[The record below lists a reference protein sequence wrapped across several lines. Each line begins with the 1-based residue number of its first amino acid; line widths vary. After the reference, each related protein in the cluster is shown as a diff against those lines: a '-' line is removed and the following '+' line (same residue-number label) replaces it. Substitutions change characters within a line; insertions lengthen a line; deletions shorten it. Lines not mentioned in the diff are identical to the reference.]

1 MSLDDFNNL
10 ISSAITGNRQAFTTI
25 YREYYTRIYNYV
37 LRHIWNVE
45 QAQDVTSEVFLS
57 LLMHINKYSFNNEN
71 HFKNFLYKIATNE
84 INEFVRTKKSRKTFL
99 ESECE
104 QILHAKVPAEE
115 LEQAEKDIQLSAEYL
130 QVYNHLKTL
139 KPKYQNIIQLK
150 IYEDKTYE
158 DISEIT
164 GLSVNTLKSHFL
176 RAIKQLQ
183 DKMKDEMQPNNSI
196 NHN

>member
-1 MSLDDFNNL
+1 MSLTDFNNL
-10 ISSAITGNRQAFTTI
+10 IESAISGDRQAFATI
-25 YREYYTRIYNYV
+25 YSEYYVKIYNYI

-45 QAQDVTSEVFLS
+45 LAQDVTSEVFLS
-57 LLMHINKYSFNNEN
+57 LLMNIHKYKFNDEN

-84 INEFVRTKKSRKTFL
+84 INEFVRTKKTRKTFL

-104 QILHAKVPAEE
+104 QILKAQVPSEE
-115 LEQAEKDIQLSAEYL
+115 LEEADKVMQSSSEYAV
-130 QVYNHLKTL
+130 VYKHLVTL
-139 KPKYQNIIQLK
+139 KPMYQNIIQLK

-164 GLSVNTLKSHFL
+164 GMSVNTLKSHFS

-183 DKMKDEMQPNNSI
+183 EKMQPNIVI
-196 NHN
+196 NH